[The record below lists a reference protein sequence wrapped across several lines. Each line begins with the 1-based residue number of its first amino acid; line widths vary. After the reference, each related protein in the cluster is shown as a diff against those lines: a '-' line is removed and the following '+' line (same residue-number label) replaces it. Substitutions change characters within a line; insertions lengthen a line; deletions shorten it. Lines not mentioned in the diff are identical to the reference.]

1 MYWLV
6 WYLSDCFL
14 VCIDSDFDELD
25 SPVIAKA
32 MFMTKIEVYEMQDK
46 DNQWQPVDQYH

>member
-1 MYWLV
+1 
-6 WYLSDCFL
+6 
-14 VCIDSDFDELD
+14 
-25 SPVIAKA
+25 